1 MNTSC
6 PDGREGKVGV
16 RSNSAAGSGGLRGP
30 SCAVSVLE
38 EKEARVAPS
47 AAGAASLPAALGS
60 SGLVGSTPAARFP
73 FGAVLPLRG
82 RLRGAELLLPPVLS
96 LEDRRPGPVP
106 RDSSQGPQGPA
117 GPSPSGREAASQ
129 PRAQRCPARHTDPS
143 SGLPAGVSP
152 LKPLRPSALLPPG
165 PCRPGPRPALRPP
178 AGPSA
183 QQENKVSTRPGRR
196 PQLPFLQGQLY
207 CQKGR

>member
-1 MNTSC
+1 MGGCGGLLAQFPFLRKKRPES
-6 PDGREGKVGV
+6 PPALLEPPASRPPWAAQGLLDPHRPRASPSARSFHSEGA
-16 RSNSAAGSGGLRGP
+16 SAAQ
-30 SCAVSVLE
+30 
-38 EKEARVAPS
+38 
-47 AAGAASLPAALGS
+47 
-60 SGLVGSTPAARFP
+60 
-73 FGAVLPLRG
+73 
-82 RLRGAELLLPPVLS
+82 LLLPPVLS

-152 LKPLRPSALLPPG
+152 LKPLPPSALLPPG

-183 QQENKVSTRPGRR
+183 QQEKKVSTRPGRR